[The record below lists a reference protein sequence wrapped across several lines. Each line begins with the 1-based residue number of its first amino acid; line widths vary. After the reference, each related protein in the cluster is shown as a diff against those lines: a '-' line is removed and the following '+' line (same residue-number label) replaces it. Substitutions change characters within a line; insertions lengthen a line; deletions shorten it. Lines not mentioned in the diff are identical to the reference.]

1 MKLSQKKTFIFI
13 ELNLT
18 GYQFKNCTRILVT
31 LYLNVLALKWHGLGG
46 TAVATIF
53 KKKKANTYFDLS
65 ILLLLLLDMPICQL
79 YI

>member
-46 TAVATIF
+46 TAVVTIF
-53 KKKKANTYFDLS
+53 KKKKS
-65 ILLLLLLDMPICQL
+65 EHLL
-79 YI
+79 